1 MMGLQYAAVTL
12 NRFSDNSLN
21 LQYSQC
27 SDAMGGQPESVL
39 TTIPLPSGTTT
50 IRIRCTMQSGGL
62 CTFSWQSSDDNK
74 WTAFEGDF
82 QAVEGRWI
90 GARIGLFVENKKSIG
105 EQGWID
111 FDYFRIE

>member
-1 MMGLQYAAVTL
+1 MGLQYAAVTL
-12 NRFSDNSLN
+12 NRLSDNSLN

-39 TTIPLPSGTTT
+39 TTLPLPCGTTA
-50 IRIRCTMQSGGL
+50 IQIRCSMQSGGL
-62 CTFSWQSSDDNK
+62 CTFFWRIGDDEE
-74 WTAFEGDF
+74 WTELKGDF

-90 GARIGLFVENKKSIG
+90 GAKMGLFVEIENSIG